1 MAPVGDLW
9 RRQGARLAYEVPVY
23 ERFLDIVA
31 VQEQTRVVAIELKIR
46 DWRKALQQAVV
57 AQLVADEVYI
67 AIWHRHTTS
76 VDRSLLAKTG
86 VGLISVDG
94 LTAEILV
101 SAQPS
106 QITMADHRNAIMAW
120 VKPPYSDR
128 TQHTIGSAPLEIEEE

>member
-67 AIWHRHTTS
+67 AICIGTLLPWI
-76 VDRSLLAKTG
+76 VRSWLRQALA
-86 VGLISVDG
+86 
-94 LTAEILV
+94 
-101 SAQPS
+101 
-106 QITMADHRNAIMAW
+106 
-120 VKPPYSDR
+120 
-128 TQHTIGSAPLEIEEE
+128 